1 MLIKFFFFLNY
12 TFFDAKNNV
21 FMKNQIFIA
30 IYVDDLIVTKSN
42 SIAILILKRILNE
55 QFKMSDLNFY
65 MFYINR
71 MIFRNRNLRKL
82 FLDQSVYVE
91 QIFRDHEIWNCKSLI
106 IFTNVFVVLVVSR
119 RYRSMFAIKSRDVTK
134 MTKMTVPR
142 NEISEYS
149 NSN

>member
-1 MLIKFFFFLNY
+1 MLIKFFFSLNY
-12 TFFDAKNNV
+12 ILLNAKNNV
-21 FMKNQIFIA
+21 FIKNQTLII

-134 MTKMTVPR
+134 MTKMIVSR
-142 NEISEYS
+142 ND
-149 NSN
+149 